1 MSNFSNVYFKVPDL
15 KQSYKSGSLDYS
27 NKVVKEANKKLLQSI
42 NAQYGSTIGFWSS
55 TFQIPSQVILGFI
68 ATESGG
74 RMLKPNQYL
83 ATGLMQVTPNA
94 IYECVTK
101 WNREVSVDLPSGAT
115 RELNAKVPELLK
127 KAPNNASLRA
137 KLLSLLQRDAN
148 FNIMSGTLI
157 IRWLLERFSNTIVGG
172 QLNKT
177 MVAYNAGAY
186 TKALV
191 SGGSA
196 ITSYIDTTSLA
207 TNPRVPKESR
217 GYLYK
222 MLGQD
227 GFLSLLYQQGALNKI

>member
-1 MSNFSNVYFKVPDL
+1 MSKFSNVYFKVPDI
-15 KQSYKSGSLDYS
+15 KQSFKSGSLDYS
-27 NKVVKEANKKLLQSI
+27 NTSVKEANKKLLQSI
-42 NAQYGSTIGFWSS
+42 NVEYGSTIGFWGSV
-55 TFQIPSQVILGFI
+55 FQIPSQVLLAFI

-74 RMLKPNQYL
+74 KMLKPNQYL

-94 IYECVTK
+94 IYDCVTK
-101 WNREVSVDLPSGAT
+101 WKNEVSVDLPSGAV

-127 KAPNNASLRA
+127 KAPNSASLRN

-157 IRWLLERFSNTIVGG
+157 IRWLLERFSNVIVGG

-196 ITSYIDTTSLA
+196 ITTYIDTTTLA

-227 GFLSLLYQQGALNKI
+227 GFLSLLYQQGALK